1 MPVKRVAGDE
11 NAAERRQLNGPQRVL
26 LKVQQVWRN
35 VQTYVSCQR
44 SVSSSISVMI

>member
-26 LKVQQVWRN
+26 LKACKYGETFRH
-35 VQTYVSCQR
+35 T
-44 SVSSSISVMI
+44 SVVGSVLALR